1 MQKSWFAA
9 LALIGLSGPALAN
22 DALGTWLVE
31 EKSAVIKVESCEP
44 GLCGL
49 IGWAQTPGA
58 DRNNPD
64 PAKRSR
70 NIVGMQ
76 IFSMKPAG
84 QNRWEGEIY
93 NAKDG
98 KTYSGRVALTG
109 PNSLRI
115 EGCVLGFLCG
125 GETWTRAK
133 CDDSLP
139 SPPPAAKRPPEKASP
154 KGTPPATAA
163 SAAFVPLT
171 GCRAVAP

>member
-1 MQKSWFAA
+1 MQKSWSAA
-9 LALIGLSGPALAN
+9 LALVCLSGPALAN
-22 DALGTWLVE
+22 DATGAWLVE
-31 EKSAVIKVESCEP
+31 EKSAVIKVEACEP

-49 IGWAQTPGA
+49 IGWAQTPGV

-109 PNSLRI
+109 ANSLRI

-125 GETWTRAK
+125 GETWTRTK
-133 CDDSLP
+133 CDDP
-139 SPPPAAKRPPEKASP
+139 PASPPAAAKRPPEKAAT
-154 KGTPPATAA
+154 KGAAPAAAA

-171 GCRAVAP
+171 GCRGVAP

>member
-1 MQKSWFAA
+1 MQKSWLAA
-9 LALIGLSGPALAN
+9 LALTGLSGPALAN
-22 DALGTWLVE
+22 DAVGTWLVE
-31 EKSAVIKVESCEP
+31 EKSAVIKVEACEP

-125 GETWTRAK
+125 GETWIRAK
-133 CDDSLP
+133 CDEP
-139 SPPPAAKRPPEKASP
+139 SANPAAQTKRPPADKSAP
-154 KGTPPATAA
+154 KGAAAA